1 MMATPTG
8 KLRGPQGPT
17 LNPLSGQ
24 CAEVDTLFTVDRVFF
39 SWTVMEIP
47 WPGRILVEFS
57 KRLRARPSTD
67 FTVVELLSKYD
78 AGGGHEAC
86 GESHA
91 HATPSIA
98 TQATTTEPEIMAG

>member
-57 KRLRARPSTD
+57 KRLRARPSTG
-67 FTVVELLSKYD
+67 FTVVKL
-78 AGGGHEAC
+78 
-86 GESHA
+86 
-91 HATPSIA
+91 PSAVQYPVIEIEVPIGKV
-98 TQATTTEPEIMAG
+98 TVWLPMSTCTTAVSLFGRKW

>member
-1 MMATPTG
+1 MMATPMG
-8 KLRGPQGPT
+8 KLTGPQGPT

-67 FTVVELLSKYD
+67 FTVVELSSK
-78 AGGGHEAC
+78 
-86 GESHA
+86 
-91 HATPSIA
+91 
-98 TQATTTEPEIMAG
+98 